1 MFTER
6 RLGMKYENAKDIL
19 PEELFEEVRK
29 YASGKL
35 LYVPIAGER
44 HRWGTKSGNRLKNE
58 KRNQEIRQLYKN
70 GLSLEQLSARF
81 FLTPESIKNILYTK
95 KGTKMNLDEILK
107 LYDDAP
113 PLAVEKMYQVDERKT
128 WGEYYYIADYLVTY
142 PKRKLTLHIHC
153 YPYTTPSRI
162 EEQNKTAEAYEKAGC
177 NVCRIVPNQAG
188 ALSCRVSF
196 NGHDC
201 VVFAEEYR
209 EKAIPIFDEA
219 PKSPDGRYVYT
230 DELLSLIGKIG
241 NRHLQGK
248 EPNYAVLF
256 DNASSCFKQ
265 YEDWIAE
272 YTEADLP
279 NEIRQKQPDLMGIYE
294 KINENLR
301 SVREALRPIYGKLPK
316 SVFHGEE
323 RGGSLLMDESGHLI
337 GLCDFTDGGSDV
349 CINHFLCLAMQM
361 DETLPEDYAWLA
373 VHDSEI
379 DRQRVQSV
387 IHALQVIGKEYVWT
401 EEELAA
407 LPLVYKLM
415 LFGRPYYYGTLF
427 SLMNDCGKLKE
438 MLEFILDKLTSS
450 DEIDF
455 REVLLSGK

>member
-1 MFTER
+1 
-6 RLGMKYENAKDIL
+6 MKYENAKDIL

-35 LYVPIAGER
+35 LYVPIVGER
-44 HRWGTKSGNRLKNE
+44 RQWGAKNGNRLKNE

-70 GLSLEQLSARF
+70 GLSLEHLSARF
-81 FLTPESIKNILYTK
+81 FLTPESIKNIIYSK

-107 LYDDAP
+107 LYEDAP
-113 PLAVEKMYQVDERKT
+113 PLAVENTYQMDENQT
-128 WGEYYYIADYLVTY
+128 WGEYYYVSDYLVTF
-142 PKRKLTLHIHC
+142 PSRKLTLHIHC
-153 YPYTTPSRI
+153 YPFTTSSRL
-162 EEQNKTAEAYEKAGC
+162 EEQNQTAEAYEKAGC
-177 NVCRIVPNQAG
+177 EVCRIIPNRAG

-196 NGHDC
+196 EGHDC
-201 VVFAEEYR
+201 VAFAEEYR
-209 EKAIPIFDEA
+209 ENVIPVSDES
-219 PKSPDGRYVYT
+219 PKLPDGRYVYS
-230 DELLSLIGKIG
+230 DELLSLVGKIG

-256 DNASSCFKQ
+256 DNSSSCFKQ

-279 NEIRQKQPDLMGIYE
+279 NEIREKQPELMGLYE

-301 SVREALRPIYGKLPK
+301 SVRETLRPIYGKLPK

-323 RGGSLLMDESGHLI
+323 RSSSLLVNKNGHLA

-361 DETLPEDYAWLA
+361 DEMLPEDYVWLA

-407 LPLVYKLM
+407 LSLVYKLM

-438 MLEFILDKLTSS
+438 MLEFILDKLTSP

>member
-1 MFTER
+1 
-6 RLGMKYENAKDIL
+6 MKYENAKDIL

-107 LYDDAP
+107 LYNDAP

-128 WGEYYYIADYLVTY
+128 WGEYYYVVDYLVTY

-153 YPYTTPSRI
+153 YPYTTPARI
-162 EEQNKTAEAYEKAGC
+162 EEQNRTAAAYQEAGC
-177 NVCRIVPNQAG
+177 SVCRIVPNQAG
-188 ALSCRVSF
+188 ALSCCVSF
-196 NGHDC
+196 AGHDC

-209 EKAIPIFDEA
+209 EKAIPIFDKA
-219 PKSPDGRYVYT
+219 PKLPDGRYVYT
-230 DELLSLIGKIG
+230 DELLTLIGKIG

-256 DNASSCFKQ
+256 DNSSSCFKQ

-279 NEIRQKQPDLMGIYE
+279 NEIREKQPALLGLFE

-361 DETLPEDYAWLA
+361 DEALPEDYAWLA
-373 VHDSEI
+373 VHDPEI
-379 DRQRVQSV
+379 DRMRVQSV
-387 IHALQVIGKEYVWT
+387 VHALQVIGQEYVWT
-401 EEELAA
+401 DEELTA

>member
-1 MFTER
+1 
-6 RLGMKYENAKDIL
+6 MKYENAKDIL

-44 HRWGTKSGNRLKNE
+44 CQWGAKNGNRLKNE

-70 GLSLEQLSARF
+70 DLSLEQLSARF

-128 WGEYYYIADYLVTY
+128 WGEYYYIADYLVTF
-142 PKRKLTLHIHC
+142 PKRKLMLHIHC
-153 YPYTTPSRI
+153 YPYTTPARI
-162 EEQNKTAEAYEKAGC
+162 EEQNKTAAAYQEAGC
-177 NVCRIVPNQAG
+177 SVCRIVPNQAG
-188 ALSCRVSF
+188 ALSCCVSF
-196 NGHDC
+196 DGHDC

-209 EKAIPIFDEA
+209 EKAIPIFDKA
-219 PKSPDGRYVYT
+219 PKLSDGRYIYT

-373 VHDSEI
+373 VHDPEI
-379 DRQRVQSV
+379 DRRRVQSV

-415 LFGRPYYYGTLF
+415 LFGRPYYYGVLF

>member
-1 MFTER
+1 
-6 RLGMKYENAKDIL
+6 MKYENAKDIL

-107 LYDDAP
+107 LYNDAP

-128 WGEYYYIADYLVTY
+128 WGEYYYVVDYLVTY

-153 YPYTTPSRI
+153 YPYTTPARI
-162 EEQNKTAEAYEKAGC
+162 EEQNRTAAAYQEAGC
-177 NVCRIVPNQAG
+177 SVCRIVPNQAG
-188 ALSCRVSF
+188 ALSCCVSF
-196 NGHDC
+196 AGHDC

-209 EKAIPIFDEA
+209 EKAIPIFDKA
-219 PKSPDGRYVYT
+219 PKLPDGRYVYT
-230 DELLSLIGKIG
+230 DELLTLIGKIG

-256 DNASSCFKQ
+256 DNSSSCFKQ

-279 NEIRQKQPDLMGIYE
+279 NEIREKQPALLGLYE

-361 DETLPEDYAWLA
+361 DEALPEDYAWLA
-373 VHDSEI
+373 VHDPEI
-379 DRQRVQSV
+379 DRMRVQSV
-387 IHALQVIGKEYVWT
+387 VHALQVIGQEYVWT
-401 EEELAA
+401 DEELTA

>member
-1 MFTER
+1 
-6 RLGMKYENAKDIL
+6 MKYENAKDIL

-107 LYDDAP
+107 LYDDTP

-128 WGEYYYIADYLVTY
+128 WGEYYYIADYLVTF

-153 YPYTTPSRI
+153 YPYTTPARI
-162 EEQNKTAEAYEKAGC
+162 EEQNRTAAAYQEAGC
-177 NVCRIVPNQAG
+177 SVCRIVPNQAG
-188 ALSCRVSF
+188 ALSCCVSF
-196 NGHDC
+196 DGHDC

-209 EKAIPIFDEA
+209 EKAIPIFDKA
-219 PKSPDGRYVYT
+219 PKLPDGRYVYT
-230 DELLSLIGKIG
+230 DELLTLIGKIG

-256 DNASSCFKQ
+256 DNSSSCFKQ

-279 NEIRQKQPDLMGIYE
+279 NEIREKQPALLELYE

-301 SVREALRPIYGKLPK
+301 NVREALRPIYGKLPK